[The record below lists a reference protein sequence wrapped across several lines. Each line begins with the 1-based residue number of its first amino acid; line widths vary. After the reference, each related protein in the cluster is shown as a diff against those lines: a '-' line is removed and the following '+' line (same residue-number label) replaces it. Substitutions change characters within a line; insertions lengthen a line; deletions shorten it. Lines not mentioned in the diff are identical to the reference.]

1 MTAATRH
8 EQGKTKEHARGIACI
23 DGRYIDAAEATVSVF
38 DHSFLYG
45 DGAFESIVFRNRRF
59 YAFEPHYNRL
69 VDSCRYIKLELTE
82 DLGSLLEIAN
92 ELVARNDVDG
102 GYLRIVVSRGEGYPL
117 SDPRKAFRPTIVA
130 TIQRDPPNKKSVN
143 GIRLIVSSTR
153 RTPPDSLDPRAK
165 LNNYGNHIMAKLEA
179 IGAGA
184 DDAIMLD
191 RNANVAELPGCNI
204 FTISR
209 GVVTTPAAGNIL
221 MGITRATALKLLR
234 SGEIK
239 GVIEARE
246 ALLGPLDLYAADEV
260 FVTGTG
266 TGIAFVSE
274 IDSRQIGDGK
284 MGPIVSQLVSAYD
297 KVLDR
302 GDNFISGSTP
312 C

>member
-1 MTAATRH
+1 MTATSHPEPARA
-8 EQGKTKEHARGIACI
+8 KDHALGIAYVG
-23 DGRYIDAAEATVSVF
+23 GRYIPAAEATVSVF

-82 DLGSLLEIAN
+82 DQSSLLKIAN
-92 ELVARNDVDG
+92 ELVARNDVDD

-117 SDPRKAFRPTIVA
+117 SDPRKAFSPNIVA
-130 TIQRDPPNKKSVN
+130 TIQRQPPNKKAAN
-143 GIRLIVSSTR
+143 GIRLIVASTR

-165 LNNYGNHIMAKLEA
+165 LNNYGNHIIAKLEA
-179 IGAGA
+179 IGAGV

-204 FTISR
+204 FTVSR
-209 GVVTTPAAGNIL
+209 GVVTTPPAGNIL
-221 MGITRATALKLLR
+221 LGITRATALSLLR
-234 SGEIK
+234 SGEIR
-239 GVIEARE
+239 GVVEARE
-246 ALLGPLDLYAADEV
+246 AHLSPLDLYAADEV

-266 TGIAFVSE
+266 TGIGFVSE
-274 IDSRQIGDGK
+274 IDGRKIGEGK
-284 MGPIVSQLVSAYD
+284 IGSIVSQLAAAYD

-302 GDNFISGSTP
+302 GDNIITCSKS
-312 C
+312 

>member
-1 MTAATRH
+1 MTASSQAAA
-8 EQGKTKEHARGIACI
+8 KDHALGIAYL
-23 DGRYIDAAEATVSVF
+23 DGRYMPAAEATVSVF

-82 DLGSLLEIAN
+82 DYNSLLKIAN
-92 ELVARNDVDG
+92 ELVARNNADS

-117 SDPRKAFRPTIVA
+117 SDPRKVIAPSIVV
-130 TIQRDPPNKKSVN
+130 TIQSQPPNKKSAN
-143 GIRLIVSSTR
+143 GVRLIVAATR
-153 RTPPDSLDPRAK
+153 RTSPDSLDPRAK
-165 LNNYGNHIMAKLEA
+165 LNNYGNHIIAKLEA
-179 IGAGA
+179 IGAGV
-184 DDAIMLD
+184 DDAVMLD

-209 GVVTTPAAGNIL
+209 GVVTTPPSGNIL
-221 MGITRATALKLLR
+221 MGITRATAINLLR
-234 SGEIK
+234 SGDIK
-239 GVIEARE
+239 GVADVRE
-246 ALLGPLDLYAADEV
+246 AHLTPLDLYAADEV

-274 IDSRQIGDGK
+274 IDGRKIGGGK
-284 MGPIVSQLVSAYD
+284 MGPIVTQLVAAYD

-302 GDNFISGSTP
+302 GDNFISGS
-312 C
+312 

>member
-1 MTAATRH
+1 M
-8 EQGKTKEHARGIACI
+8 GIAYVG
-23 DGRYIDAAEATVSVF
+23 GRYIPAAEATVSVF

-82 DLGSLLEIAN
+82 DQSSLLKIAN
-92 ELVARNDVDG
+92 ELVARNDVDD

-117 SDPRKAFRPTIVA
+117 SDPRKAFSPNIVA
-130 TIQRDPPNKKSVN
+130 TIQRQPPNKKAAN
-143 GIRLIVSSTR
+143 GIRLIVASTR

-165 LNNYGNHIMAKLEA
+165 LNNYGNHIIAKLEA

-209 GVVTTPAAGNIL
+209 GVVTTPPAGNIL
-221 MGITRATALKLLR
+221 LGITRATALSLLR
-234 SGEIK
+234 SGEIR
-239 GVIEARE
+239 GVVEARE
-246 ALLGPLDLYAADEV
+246 AHLSPLDLYAADEV

-266 TGIAFVSE
+266 TGIGFVSE
-274 IDSRQIGDGK
+274 IDGRKIGDGK
-284 MGPIVSQLVSAYD
+284 IGSIVSQLAAAYD

-302 GDNFISGSTP
+302 GDNFITCSKS
-312 C
+312 

>member
-1 MTAATRH
+1 MTRSSQPAPA
-8 EQGKTKEHARGIACI
+8 KDHAQGIAYI
-23 DGRYIDAAEATVSVF
+23 GGRYLAAAEASVSIF

-69 VDSCRYIKLELTE
+69 VDSCRYIKLELSE
-82 DLGSLLEIAN
+82 DHDALLAIAN
-92 ELVARNDVDG
+92 ELVRRNNVDN

-117 SDPRKAFRPTIVA
+117 SDPRKAFDPIIVA
-130 TIQRDPPNKKSVN
+130 TIQREPPNKKSSN
-143 GIRLIVSSTR
+143 GIRLIIASTR

-209 GVVTTPAAGNIL
+209 GVVTTPPAGNIL
-221 MGITRATALKLLR
+221 LGITRATALNLLR
-234 SGEIK
+234 SGDIK
-239 GVIEARE
+239 GVIDARE
-246 ALLGPLDLYAADEV
+246 AHISPLDLYAADEI

-266 TGIAFVSE
+266 TGIGFVSE
-274 IDSRQIGDGK
+274 IDGRKIGGGK
-284 MGPIVSQLVSAYD
+284 MGLVVSQLSTAYD
-297 KVLDR
+297 TVLER
-302 GDNFISGSTP
+302 GDNYILGGSSS
-312 C
+312 